1 MDTIMIICDSVAMC
15 VKKAADVYPP
25 CVKDYGTNNN
35 DIIIVAIICGTI
47 LLISLFAFWK
57 YYKNKDNERITQKE
71 IAEKNAADK
80 EPKTA
85 NTPQKDSNEK
95 AAEAEIKRQNRVSDL
110 MREICEITQEPA
122 PSKDINGKYNDAEAN
137 KLWALYEKIDKH
149 IK

>member
-1 MDTIMIICDSVAMC
+1 MIICDSVATC
-15 VKKAADVYPP
+15 VKKTAEACQP
-25 CVKDYGTNNN
+25 CAKDYGTNNN

-71 IAEKNAADK
+71 IAEKNATDK

-85 NTPQKDSNEK
+85 NTPQNDSNEK